1 MKAIG
6 MYIFGGSQTIGHLLE
21 GWKIDTILEMTEDMP
36 NQNSY
41 HFIKNYPNI
50 KVKKPSEY
58 ENNDEY
64 LTKLKNTKY
73 DLLFANP
80 PCSGLSSINRNA
92 SADSKIN
99 IYLYKVIEMVKTI
112 EPKVFFIEN
121 APTLTSLGLL
131 ILKDMTKR
139 LPNYRFLIINDC
151 AKNHGVSMHRR
162 RTFIIGFN
170 RDYFSQIPVIND
182 ETTKEVTSGE
192 ILKDI
197 DYTYNKEFLVDS
209 EQDLFKLYDQIKPG
223 DSIFRTYAENECD
236 IDTLPDK
243 IKTSVKTMRTRL
255 ENGQNAWDKS
265 PCRMSVDSKFPS
277 FTSMTRLIH
286 PTENRDLYLREYA
299 HIMGYPD
306 DFIFYPECK
315 TNPMQCIAQGV
326 PVNFIRYISKE
337 IMQSFKAKE
346 FLDGDIVYIN
356 QTNPNNIKMCSY
368 TNEEFLDANS
378 ILK

>member
-1 MKAIG
+1 MNAIG
-6 MYIFGGSQTIGHLLE
+6 MYIFGGSQTIGHLFE
-21 GWKIDTILEMTEDMP
+21 GWNIDTILEVTEEMP

-58 ENNDEY
+58 EDDKEY
-64 LTKLKNTKY
+64 LAKLKSKKY

-112 EPKVFFIEN
+112 EPKTFFIEN
-121 APTLTSLGLL
+121 APTLTSLGLP
-131 ILKDMTKR
+131 ILKDMIKK

-151 AKNHGVSMHRR
+151 AKNHNVAMHRR
-162 RTFIIGFN
+162 RTFVIGFN
-170 RDYFSQIPVIND
+170 QDYFDKVPIIKDDAS
-182 ETTKEVTSGE
+182 EEVTSGE
-192 ILKDI
+192 ALKDI

-209 EQDLFKLYDQIKPG
+209 EKDLFYLYDKIKPG
-223 DSIFRTYAENECD
+223 DSIFRTYAENDCD

-243 IKTSVKTMRTRL
+243 LKSPVKTMRTRL
-255 ENGQNAWDKS
+255 NNDQNAWDKS
-265 PCRMSVDSKFPS
+265 PCRMSLDSKFPS

-326 PVNFIRYISKE
+326 PVNFIRYISGE
-337 IMQSFKAKE
+337 IRDSFKITE
-346 FLDGDIVYIN
+346 FYNGDVVYIN
-356 QTNPNNIKMCSY
+356 QCNPKNIKQVSY
-368 TNEEFLDANS
+368 SRSDFNKITK
-378 ILK
+378 II

>member
-1 MKAIG
+1 MNAIG

-50 KVKKPSEY
+50 KVKRPSEY

-64 LTKLKNTKY
+64 LAKLKNKNY

-99 IYLYKVIEMVKTI
+99 VYLYKVIDIVKTI

-121 APTLTSLGLL
+121 APTLTSLGLP
-131 ILKDMTKR
+131 ILKDMTNR
-139 LPNYRFLIINDC
+139 LSNYRFLIINDC
-151 AKNHGVSMHRR
+151 AKNHGVAMYRR
-162 RTFIIGFN
+162 RTFVIGFN
-170 RDYFSQIPVIND
+170 KNYFGKIPAIKDNAT
-182 ETTKEVTSGE
+182 EEVTSRE
-192 ILKDI
+192 ALRDI

-209 EQDLFKLYDQIKPG
+209 EQELFSLYNEIKPG
-223 DSIFRTYAENECD
+223 DSIFRTYAENECN
-236 IDTLPDK
+236 IDTLP
-243 IKTSVKTMRTRL
+243 IQIQSAVRTMRTRID
-255 ENGQNAWDKS
+255 NGQNAWDKS
-265 PCRMSVDSKFPS
+265 PCRMSLDSKFPS
-277 FTSMTRLIH
+277 FTSMTRIIH

-306 DFIFYPECK
+306 DFIFYSECK

-337 IMQSFKAKE
+337 IKDSFKTKE
-346 FLDGDIVYIN
+346 FIDGDIVYIN
-356 QTNPNNIKMCSY
+356 QCNPDNIRTKTYSR
-368 TNEEFLDANS
+368 EEFSHTDK
-378 ILK
+378 II

>member
-1 MKAIG
+1 MNAIG

-21 GWKIDTILEMTEDMP
+21 GWKIDTILEMTEDMS

-58 ENNDEY
+58 EDDKEY
-64 LTKLKNTKY
+64 LAKLKSKKY

-112 EPKVFFIEN
+112 EPKTFFIEN
-121 APTLTSLGLL
+121 APTLTSLGLP
-131 ILKDMTKR
+131 ILKDMIKK
-139 LPNYRFLIINDC
+139 LPNYKFLIINDC
-151 AKNHGVSMHRR
+151 AKNHNVAMHRR
-162 RTFIIGFN
+162 RTFVIGFN
-170 RDYFSQIPVIND
+170 QDYFDKIPVIKD
-182 ETTKEVTSGE
+182 DASEEVTSGE
-192 ILKDI
+192 VLKDI

-209 EQDLFKLYDQIKPG
+209 EQDLFNLYDKIKPG
-223 DSIFRTYAENECD
+223 DSIFRTYAENDCD

-243 IKTSVKTMRTRL
+243 LKSPVKTMRTRL
-255 ENGQNAWDKS
+255 NNGQNAWDKS
-265 PCRMSVDSKFPS
+265 PCRMSLDSKFPS

-326 PVNFIRYISKE
+326 PVNFIRYISGE
-337 IMQSFKAKE
+337 IRDSFKATE
-346 FLDGDIVYIN
+346 FYDGDVVYIN
-356 QTNPNNIKMCSY
+356 QCNPKNIKQVSY
-368 TNEEFLDANS
+368 SRQDFSKITK
-378 ILK
+378 II